1 MTGKTGQLIVFCM
14 FIIEKALGYNEHGSY
29 NIVELR
35 IKEPAGSQSAIQSL
49 NIKESKYLTFQLRDE
64 ILKID
69 NQEDL
74 ILLVNDIWQ
83 LPSIFSL
90 KKER

>member
-1 MTGKTGQLIVFCM
+1 MTGKTGRLIIFCM
-14 FIIEKALGYNEHGSY
+14 FIIEKAPGYNECRSY

-64 ILKID
+64 ILKMD
-69 NQEDL
+69 NQDL

-83 LPSIFSL
+83 QPSIFSL
-90 KKER
+90 KREI